1 MKLKRLFAALA
12 LATVGALASAI
23 GIEKS
28 ANKQAEPVK
37 AADTYSGSIIIKKD
51 DDAMKQ
57 TEKKLVAYLFDGS
70 NNTWGPAIQNEGYNY

>member
-28 ANKQAEPVK
+28 ANKQAEPAEAKSALTSYTKIYRFTV
-37 AADTYSGSIIIKKD
+37 
-51 DDAMKQ
+51 
-57 TEKKLVAYLFDGS
+57 
-70 NNTWGPAIQNEGYNY
+70 